1 MKIKYDK
8 EVDVMYI
15 RFTDEDIDHSEET
28 SSGIVVDYDENGNM
42 VGIELLQISKRTNT
56 VIGDQ

>member
-15 RFTDEDIDHSEET
+15 RFTDKDIDHSEET